1 MDEVGFRV
9 HIAAVGFEV
18 VRLTTPLEMLHAE
31 RVILLTKRIDDKAA
45 KYLAKIR
52 EILRAQ
58 RIRYE
63 VVECN
68 LWDTNE
74 VVGRIGA
81 IVRKFDHHQF
91 YFNASTGPKTAC
103 IAGTVAG
110 MLWKVRPY
118 YAEVDYAAPDVH
130 LEGDKPVV
138 GPIQFVPTFDVEE
151 LDDASIRALAF
162 LTEKKAVEKHELLD
176 HLKEKGI
183 VKPKSPRKG
192 RKTVT
197 PQAFQA
203 QTDVILRKLERWGY
217 IKTERAGN
225 RLRVVV
231 TERGAH
237 GSKMFQHT
245 IAPIKPPSLLSP

>member
-1 MDEVGFRV
+1 MVEVGFRV

-31 RVILLTKRIDDKAA
+31 RVILLTKRVDDKAA

-52 EILRAQ
+52 EILRTQ
-58 RIRYE
+58 RIRSE

-74 VVGRIGA
+74 VVGRVGA
-81 IVRKFDHHQF
+81 MVRKFPQHQF
-91 YFNASTGPKTAC
+91 YYNASTGPKTAC

-110 MLWKVRPY
+110 MLWDIRPY
-118 YAEVDYAAPDVH
+118 YAEVDYDAPGVH
-130 LEGDKPVV
+130 FDDDKPVV
-138 GPIQFVPTFDVEE
+138 GPIQYVPTFDVDE
-151 LDDASIRALAF
+151 LDEPSIRALAF
-162 LTEKKAVEKHELLD
+162 LTEKKSVEKHELLD
-176 HLKEKGI
+176 HLKDKGI
-183 VKPKSPRKG
+183 VKPKAPRKG

-217 IKTERAGN
+217 VTTERSGN
-225 RLRVVV
+225 RLRVSI
-231 TERGAH
+231 TDRGAH

-245 IAPIKPPSLLSP
+245 TAPSKPLSLLAS